1 MVNKFVDIVNL
12 IMTFVCMMVVDRAG
26 RRILML
32 IGLVGMCLSSV
43 GLALFLTLITSFPDN
58 TALSVVAIIF
68 AVAFIVFFAIGPGQ
82 WLGLRNFVE
91 TRLILNIYYI
101 PGAIPWLITG
111 ELFDSSARAKAGTIA
126 CFTNW
131 TCNSLVTFL
140 FPAIQVLLKKSFFLG
155 DTISKCFIW
164 FKGCSRKL

>member
-1 MVNKFVDIVNL
+1 MVNNFVDIVNL

-82 WLGLRNFVE
+82 
-91 TRLILNIYYI
+91 
-101 PGAIPWLITG
+101 
-111 ELFDSSARAKAGTIA
+111 
-126 CFTNW
+126 
-131 TCNSLVTFL
+131 
-140 FPAIQVLLKKSFFLG
+140 
-155 DTISKCFIW
+155 
-164 FKGCSRKL
+164 